1 MNEKDSAVLKYSG
14 QRRKMVEDQLIQ
26 RGVKDVRILEAM
38 NRIPRHLFVHESLQ
52 HRAYGDHPLPIG
64 ENQTISHPHTVAA
77 MTEALKL
84 KGREKVL
91 EIGTGSGY
99 QTALLGELCAQVF
112 TIERIR
118 SIALK
123 AQQVL
128 DRLGYMKIVFKVFD
142 GTYGWPDQA
151 PFDAI
156 LIAAA
161 SPDVPKNLLAQLAD
175 NGRLVM
181 PVGGAQNQRL
191 RLVVKEGGRITES
204 EIGECKF
211 VPLVGKYG
219 WADPKAS

>member
-1 MNEKDSAVLKYSG
+1 MGEMDSAVMKYSG

-77 MTEALKL
+77 MTEALNL

-123 AQQVL
+123 AQEVL
-128 DRLGYMKIVFKVFD
+128 GRLGYMKIVFKVFD

-161 SPDVPKNLLAQLAD
+161 SPDVPKNLLVQLAD

-191 RLVVKEGGRITES
+191 RLVVKEGGRVTES